1 MDAIFIIAQKTLGC
15 MREIQMK
22 HLQPLHCFIH
32 MRIYA
37 ISIMRYVYIAYN
49 IKYAYKY

>member
-1 MDAIFIIAQKTLGC
+1 MDAIFIIAQKTLDC

-22 HLQPLHCFIH
+22 HSQLLHCFIH
-32 MRIYA
+32 MCTYA

-49 IKYAYKY
+49 IKYVCKY